1 MLTKVGFFAWEA
13 AWGESLTLDHL
24 KQRGWTLANDVIFLE
39 EKSTD
44 HVLHY
49 AKMRILW
56 PLSFSLFK
64 VE

>member
-56 PLSFSLFK
+56 P
-64 VE
+64 